1 MRAES
6 MSKNIINI
14 MQQLSKNE
22 GLVRLLANNISEPF
36 SKPPSIK
43 PKDLLNPKSQ
53 NSKILPLPFDME
65 ATTDEGT
72 FIRVYYNDGS
82 LNENETISES
92 QIHIDII
99 CAKSLWLINDGNNS
113 LIRPYEIMSRV
124 MDVLG
129 RRSTNNTIKLNFKD
143 YQHLY
148 INSKF
153 DAIRL
158 YCEYM
163 AIET

>member
-1 MRAES
+1 MRTES

-14 MQQLSKNE
+14 IQQLAKND
-22 GLVRLLANNISEPF
+22 GLVRLLVNNNSEPL
-36 SKPPSIK
+36 SKVVSVNL
-43 PKDLLNPKSQ
+43 KDLLNPKSR
-53 NSKILPLPFDME
+53 NSKILPLPFDIE
-65 ATTDEGT
+65 ATVEEGT
-72 FIRVYYNDGS
+72 FIRAYYNDGS

-99 CAKSLWLINDGNNS
+99 CAKSLWLINDGEKS

-124 MDVLG
+124 MDSLG
-129 RRSTNNTIKLNFKD
+129 RRSTNNTIKLDFKD